1 MLPARANCSAG
12 SSVSGG
18 VPYARGE
25 VALRLPRSLF
35 AFEWFEALLLGRLL
49 LAALLARG
57 EGFLEVVALPAC
69 SNSKGEEPPA
79 SCEGVD
85 LLGPDADVA
94 RGARGGRVVF
104 GDNRDGCPSPVG
116 ESLDA
121 MSRDRSRVG
130 GMGDS

>member
-1 MLPARANCSAG
+1 MLRARSL
-12 SSVSGG
+12 
-18 VPYARGE
+18 YARGD
-25 VALRLPRSLF
+25 VDLHLPWSLF
-35 AFEWFEALLLGRLL
+35 AFEWLDTLLLGQLL

-85 LLGPDADVA
+85 LFGPDADVA

-116 ESLDA
+116 ESLDT
-121 MSRDRSRVG
+121 MFRDGS
-130 GMGDS
+130 